1 MLCESVVVVAG
12 DTATIDTGVD
22 ADVDT
27 VDDAEAIDIVAAV
40 DAAARGAI
48 ACAVVTDCAAVVIRG
63 LFTKTIAFGPV
74 VLSVVVTVPWP
85 SVSSC

>member
-1 MLCESVVVVAG
+1 MVLVFVLCESVVVVAG
-12 DTATIDTGVD
+12 DTATVDTCVDAAVD

-27 VDDAEAIDIVAAV
+27 VDDAGTV
-40 DAAARGAI
+40 DAVAG
-48 ACAVVTDCAAVVIRG
+48 AVVTDCAAVAIRG

>member
-1 MLCESVVVVAG
+1 MVLVLVLCESVVVVAG
-12 DTATIDTGVD
+12 DTATVDTGVD
-22 ADVDT
+22 AAVDADFDT
-27 VDDAEAIDIVAAV
+27 VAAV
-40 DAAARGAI
+40 DAVAG
-48 ACAVVTDCAAVVIRG
+48 AVVTDCAAVAIRG